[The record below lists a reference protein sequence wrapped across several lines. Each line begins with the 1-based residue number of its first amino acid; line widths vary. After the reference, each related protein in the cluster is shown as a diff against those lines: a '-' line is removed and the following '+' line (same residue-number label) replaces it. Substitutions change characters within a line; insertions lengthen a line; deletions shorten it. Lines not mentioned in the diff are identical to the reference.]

1 MTQDAQNKSQKLLR
15 VNSQSKQAD
24 IHKNNASVGLAQV
37 RPSKKSKT
45 LHGLELELS
54 K

>member
-1 MTQDAQNKSQKLLR
+1 MTQDAQNKSQKFR